1 MSDKWGKWVA
11 SKCTRYFDSSE
22 EAVTYLRERNFTGKV
37 LETPEGIMA
46 VCCAYPDGFYDD
58 ATTLIDICDEDG
70 IDPTSPGAH
79 DQDSYEIPS
88 NSSHSCCE
96 PEKSVAEQPAPQQS
110 ESQDSSCCGP
120 TSCC

>member
-11 SKCTRYFDSSE
+11 SKCTKYFDSSE
-22 EAVTYLRERNFTGKV
+22 DAVKYLRERNFTGKV
-37 LETPEGIMA
+37 LQTPEGIMA

-79 DQDSYEIPS
+79 DQEASEIPS
-88 NSSHSCCE
+88 NSSSCCE
-96 PEKSVAEQPAPQQS
+96 PQEAAPVENS
-110 ESQDSSCCGP
+110 SSCCGP
-120 TSCC
+120 ASCC